1 MVVLSE
7 VCRRGDP
14 LQRSQNHSANDFTGA
29 RLFAFRMRGHSHR
42 FVRLSEVPN
51 TTYNI
56 NSQVDLKPDNI
67 LVKIEDPAILDRDA
81 RDEYVNPLPQKVTDK
96 GIIYLSR
103 NDYGQF
109 SKPTGIIQITDFGSS
124 VSGKTP
130 HSGCIQAEAYRAP
143 EVILDAGCSYS
154 ADIWSLGVM
163 VRPPMS
169 MLTGASTPL
178 VRQHF
183 RSGISLRETV
193 TRFD

>member
-1 MVVLSE
+1 
-7 VCRRGDP
+7 
-14 LQRSQNHSANDFTGA
+14 
-29 RLFAFRMRGHSHR
+29 MRGHSHR
-42 FVRLSEVPN
+42 FVRLSKVPN

-67 LVKIEDPAILDRDA
+67 LLKIEDPAILDRDA

-124 VSGKTP
+124 VSGKIP
-130 HSGCIQAEAYRAP
+130 HSGCIQADSYRAP
-143 EVILDAGCSYS
+143 EVILDAGYSYS

-163 VRPPMS
+163 VRLPVS
-169 MLTGASTPL
+169 IATGASTPL
-178 VRQHF
+178 IR
-183 RSGISLRETV
+183 
-193 TRFD
+193 